1 MRSLS
6 TGELLRCGGEKHDRK
21 SSEYTQGARW
31 ECDKHSKRKSAQ
43 DRWVGISPLEKYKA
57 WTAVNGLQIARTSP
71 VNTEFCLDKA
81 GGFATTLNTRTMDTF
96 SCTSSTNCVYKDY
109 RHGCTHLFRPGKDI

>member
-1 MRSLS
+1 MAARN
-6 TGELLRCGGEKHDRK
+6 TTEKAA
-21 SSEYTQGARW
+21 EYTQGACW

-71 VNTEFCLDKA
+71 LNTEFCLDKA
-81 GGFATTLNTRTMDTF
+81 GGFVTSTLNTRTMDTF
-96 SCTSSTNCVYKDY
+96 SWTSSTNCVYKDY
-109 RHGCTHLFRPGKDI
+109 RHGCTYFFRPAKVI